1 MTVFPKNNLPTGS
14 LNWSREV
21 EKAVTNL
28 ETTFKSAEVNNV
40 TRDAQLQNN
49 YKRLDAAL
57 TQLTTTT
64 AAADQAQTD
73 ALTAVST
80 ANTANTNALN
90 ALQDIIDLGS
100 PNGPSI
106 NATNITG
113 GIITGITVQTAA
125 SGTRSKLSGSN
136 IEFFSSLYNSGAS
149 RVGYIQGD
157 DGGSAGV
164 YIISDQGAIALDAVD
179 ITLSG
184 DTTVTGELSVGGSFN
199 PGSIST
205 GAITSTSLGTGGIT
219 ASSVSVGTSNIGSNY
234 VNAESV
240 GGGFANFT
248 GSVTG
253 QSGVISNAALTR
265 TQLAGGGTTGA
276 SVTDGGNFVRTSSSA
291 RYKDDIEDLELPY
304 EAIIGLQP
312 KKFRRKDEVESR
324 GDEARFYPGF
334 IAEDLAGTDM
344 DLFAF
349 YEKLEDGTTRPDGI
363 HYPEL
368 TAALVLALKHQD
380 GLIKSLE
387 ARLAALEDRV

>member
-1 MTVFPKNNLPTGS
+1 MTFPTNNLPTQSKYWG
-14 LNWSREV
+14 REV
-21 EKAVTNL
+21 EKKITNL
-28 ETTFKSAEVNNV
+28 ESSLRSSEINNT
-40 TRDAQLQNN
+40 TRDSQLSV
-49 YKRLDAAL
+49 
-57 TQLTTTT
+57 T
-64 AAADQAQTD
+64 AGQ
-73 ALTAVST
+73 ALTA
-80 ANTANTNALN
+80 ANNALI
-90 ALQDIIDLGS
+90 AAEQAGLAIDSILDLGS
-100 PNGPSI
+100 PGGPTI
-106 NATNITG
+106 NASNITAG
-113 GIITGITVQTAA
+113 TLTGITVQTGS

-219 ASSVSVGTSNIGSNY
+219 ASSVTVGTSSIGSNY
-234 VNAESV
+234 INAESV

-253 QSGVISNAALTR
+253 QSGVISNGALTR

-291 RYKDDIEDLELPY
+291 RYKDDIQDLDLPY
-304 EAIIGLQP
+304 ESIIGLQP

-334 IAEDLAGTDM
+334 IAEDLAGTAM

-349 YEKLEDGTTRPDGI
+349 YEKLEDGTVRPDGI

-380 GLIKSLE
+380 QLIQNLT
-387 ARLAALEDRV
+387 ARIEALESR